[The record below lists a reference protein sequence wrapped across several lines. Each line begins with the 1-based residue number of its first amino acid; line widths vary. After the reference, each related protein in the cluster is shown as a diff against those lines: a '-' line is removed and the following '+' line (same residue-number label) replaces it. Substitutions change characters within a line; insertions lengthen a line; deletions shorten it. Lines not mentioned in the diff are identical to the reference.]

1 MIFILHYFIGMSLF
15 FMFSVIYNSKCE
27 IGRELSPAQII
38 FASTFWPIFT
48 LAILG
53 GLLCKGIE
61 NLIDLIKIKK

>member
-1 MIFILHYFIGMSLF
+1 MVLALHYFIGMSLF

-27 IGRELSPAQII
+27 IGRELSPPQII

-61 NLIDLIKIKK
+61 NLIDRIKTKK